1 MLLFNWIRIRIRLP
15 FILFAM
21 LELNLITLAYYCFIQ
36 FKLLAFDNF
45 ESKLS
50 IILTYTFLFI
60 LLIYSV
66 AFYFLIYRLYSS
78 VNSQALLNNTV
89 HSFKSYIHLTMNI
102 PLKQF
107 IDAYIHSTY
116 DIDYSVKISLLLA
129 NNLIQVIIFLWFRK
143 IYQKRIFLVLQVIY
157 SFSFAVLDML
167 FLVHHLDASTE
178 DFMEYA

>member
-1 MLLFNWIRIRIRLP
+1 
-15 FILFAM
+15 
-21 LELNLITLAYYCFIQ
+21 
-36 FKLLAFDNF
+36 
-45 ESKLS
+45 
-50 IILTYTFLFI
+50 
-60 LLIYSV
+60 
-66 AFYFLIYRLYSS
+66 
-78 VNSQALLNNTV
+78 
-89 HSFKSYIHLTMNI
+89 MNI